1 MERGNQSLGSRKEVS
16 VHAAQGA
23 GDRTILGAM
32 DNGGKCATV
41 SSIDIE
47 LIREI
52 QNLPEIDT

>member
-1 MERGNQSLGSRKEVS
+1 